1 MAEKDWL
8 HLRRTGGGGMILY
21 DYVLSAS
28 CYKVR
33 LMAALLK
40 APLTLKA
47 VNFHPEQE
55 HKSAEMLA
63 LNPKGTLPVLVD
75 GHTVMAESTDMLRH
89 LAELKGPDWL
99 GEDDAHWL
107 HVAVQLNATLGLARL
122 HDILSFDVDIDQL
135 RRDGIIQLRQLE
147 ERLSEQR
154 IDGMGF
160 LSGATP
166 TIGDIA
172 CFPNT
177 ALAADGGVSLD
188 PYPAIRLW
196 MRDIRALPGFIE
208 MPGIHRLHELA
219 SPAEVSV

>member
-1 MAEKDWL
+1 L
-8 HLRRTGGGGMILY
+8 ILY

-33 LMAALLK
+33 LLAALLNI
-40 APLTLKA
+40 PLTLKA
-47 VNFHPEQE
+47 VNFHPERE
-55 HKSAEMLA
+55 HKSPDMLA

-99 GEDDAHWL
+99 GEDDAYWL
-107 HVAVQLNATLGLARL
+107 DVAAQLNATLGLARL
-122 HDILSFDVDIDQL
+122 HDILSFDADISQV
-135 RRDGIIQLRQLE
+135 RQDGILQLRQLE

-154 IDGMGF
+154 IDGMDF

-166 TIGDIA
+166 KIGDIA